1 MTRVLEEGS
10 KVDAFVLSF
19 GHSGTPSFFVCEVVD
34 QVTVLG
40 LKGGRL
46 FTVDAFVGEAR
57 QQVSE
62 FVGAP
67 LPEEVRDAL
76 LHLSLHLRP
85 AHTPSAAATEQKHAI
100 ALPKPLHTQEILF
113 PTSPST
119 CAQPSTHTTN
129 CCY

>member
-1 MTRVLEEGS
+1 MSCLGY
-10 KVDAFVLSF
+10 
-19 GHSGTPSFFVCEVVD
+19 SGTPSFLVCEVVD

-40 LKGGRL
+40 LKSGRL

-100 ALPKPLHTQEILF
+100 ALPKRVVGGV
-113 PTSPST
+113 PSQK
-119 CAQPSTHTTN
+119 CRPALRLLQV
-129 CCY
+129 